1 MADKPILYSYFRSSC
16 SWRVR
21 IALALKGIDYEI
33 VPINLIKDGGQQ
45 FTEEF
50 QTLNPMKQVPALKID
65 GITIVQSLA
74 IMEYLEETRPI
85 PRLLPQDPQKRAIVR
100 MISDLIASGIQPL
113 QVRHCYTCTLCT
125 SQAALHTQSDEPQG
139 GVLLWMGKEG
149 KKEKLPGALT

>member
-1 MADKPILYSYFRSSC
+1 SRELTFLAGRPGEMQAGKPILYSYFRSSC

-113 QVRHCYTCTLCT
+113 QLCRTCL
-125 SQAALHTQSDEPQG
+125 S
-139 GVLLWMGKEG
+139 
-149 KKEKLPGALT
+149 

>member
-1 MADKPILYSYFRSSC
+1 M
-16 SWRVR
+16 
-21 IALALKGIDYEI
+21 
-33 VPINLIKDGGQQ
+33 PINLIKDGGQQ

-100 MISDLIASGIQPL
+100 MISDLIASGIQP
-113 QVRHCYTCTLCT
+113 C
-125 SQAALHTQSDEPQG
+125 
-139 GVLLWMGKEG
+139 VLLQQCLNGTD
-149 KKEKLPGALT
+149 PGIPTVLASSRLYKSLQSQPPGPSPRCLQLLGPVCTVSSRLAPTPDQP